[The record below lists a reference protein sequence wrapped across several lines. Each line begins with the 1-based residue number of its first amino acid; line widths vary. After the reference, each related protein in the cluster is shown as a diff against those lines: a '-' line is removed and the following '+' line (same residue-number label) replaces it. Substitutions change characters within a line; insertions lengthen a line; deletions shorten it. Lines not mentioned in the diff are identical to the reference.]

1 MKTTRLYL
9 TSWEY
14 NAYRIMSALAVI
26 VKNNGGEL
34 LHTYGG
40 EYEITNRSITAA
52 IEKKIDLYHRA
63 VNAGDKWRGAPAA
76 DLGAEV
82 NRYTEEHGA
91 EATTPIHCTH
101 GTYIRF
107 VFDGFYYN
115 YSVDTNPFFEF
126 IYTKAPVIS
135 GEYDA
140 NRYSNTDNKKWFDD
154 IYFYCGIS
162 DTDINAAAAEI
173 FDMLIAAPSGA
184 LVTERKRVNNT
195 YDRRYHYEHIHT
207 KRMTKV

>member
-40 EYEITNRSITAA
+40 EYEITNRSVTAA
-52 IEKKIDLYHRA
+52 IEEKIDLYHRA
-63 VNAGDKWRGAPAA
+63 VNAGEKWRGAPAA

-101 GTYIRF
+101 STYIRF
-107 VFDGFYYN
+107 VYNGVYYG
-115 YSVDTNPFFEF
+115 YSMDDNPFFDF
-126 IYTKAPVIS
+126 YISKYPVVN

-140 NRYSNTDNKKWFDD
+140 NRYSVVDDKAWYDDRYLYAGVTDAE
-154 IYFYCGIS
+154 I
-162 DTDINAAAAEI
+162 TAAAEKI
-173 FDMLIAAPSGA
+173 FAAVIAAQMGA
-184 LVTERKRVNNT
+184 LITEKRRVNNT
-195 YDRRYHYEHIHT
+195 YDRRYHYEYIHT
-207 KRMTKV
+207 KRMTKI